1 MLEIAGLKSLRRFD
15 KRDLLFALLF
25 LSFFGYL
32 FVTGE
37 PLYVGDTFQY
47 ENQMIMREPVYALLI
62 QLCRAISPQ
71 YHYQMIILIQNLL
84 AAAAN
89 TAVIGFMRKQFHL
102 KLWESLVFAG
112 ILLVPHIM
120 TPVFASTHLVLTN
133 ALMTEGILFSL
144 YPLAFASLLDMMW
157 SGKPVGKKGFRTLA
171 FFLLLVQ

>member
-1 MLEIAGLKSLRRFD
+1 MRKDRINFV
-15 KRDLLFALLF
+15 F
-25 LSFFGYL
+25 LGIFTVFFGYL

-62 QLCRAISPQ
+62 QFCRFVSLQ
-71 YHYQMIILIQNLL
+71 DHYWILILFQNIL
-84 AAAAN
+84 AVVAN
-89 TAVIGFMRKQFHL
+89 TIVIAFMRKRFGL
-102 KLWESLVFAG
+102 NIWASLLFTG

-144 YPLAFASLLDMMW
+144 YPLAFISLLDMMW
-157 SGKPVGKKGFRTLA
+157 SGKPIGKRSFGTLA
-171 FFLLLVQ
+171 FFG

>member
-1 MLEIAGLKSLRRFD
+1 MKSLRRFD
-15 KRDLLFALLF
+15 KRDLLFLLLF

-62 QLCRAISPQ
+62 QLCRAISLQ

-89 TAVIGFMRKQFHL
+89 TAVLGLMRKQFHL
-102 KLWESLVFAG
+102 TLW
-112 ILLVPHIM
+112 
-120 TPVFASTHLVLTN
+120 
-133 ALMTEGILFSL
+133 
-144 YPLAFASLLDMMW
+144 
-157 SGKPVGKKGFRTLA
+157 
-171 FFLLLVQ
+171 